1 MGKKEA
7 NNSWLTDELVVYAMQ
22 TAYHYAR
29 KYNGVPLED
38 KKDFQQDALAK
49 LVRVANKY
57 NPRKGSPKTFISA
70 VLKNALV
77 DCFRKHWRRTS
88 RMDYLDNPE
97 DYASSPE
104 EGEDIID
111 IIDCYIANETAN
123 KVAHLLSEGSNIYEV
138 AKAMNWKVRDASKFK
153 QALFVALKQALKDD
167 APITNI
173 DIPKEKGDKSK

>member
-57 NPRKGSPKTFISA
+57 NPSKGAPKTFIA
-70 VLKNALV
+70 IVVKNAIRDSL
-77 DCFRKHWRRTS
+77 RKHNRRS
-88 RMDYLDNPE
+88 ARLDYFNNDIDNVI
-97 DYASSPE
+97 SPE
-104 EGEDIID
+104 EGEDINDLID
-111 IIDCYIANETAN
+111 NYINDKLANQFAKMLHNGDTIA
-123 KVAHLLSEGSNIYEV
+123 EV
-138 AKAMNWKVRDASKFK
+138 AKANNWRVQDTRNYSKVLCATLKKAIMTNEPIK
-153 QALFVALKQALKDD
+153 QGDLTPP
-167 APITNI
+167 AP
-173 DIPKEKGDKSK
+173 KGN